1 MALRDLEPF
10 DGLSIITSEMDEI
23 EVGHL
28 LKATPTLGL
37 ICQDCGGQRFKA
49 EAYIPAEVEILTGSE
64 HLLLT
69 NVEYKKVVVNRVLG
83 CAICQST
90 DFITI
95 TESQES
101 DNGQK

>member
-10 DGLSIITSEMDEI
+10 DGLSVITSEMDEI

-28 LKATPTLGL
+28 LKADKTLGL

-49 EAYIPAEVEILTGSE
+49 AAYIPAKVEILTGKHIVLAAVDYE
-64 HLLLT
+64 
-69 NVEYKKVVVNRVLG
+69 KVIVNRVLE
-83 CAICQST
+83 CVHCQGV

-95 TESQES
+95 TESSQE
-101 DNGQK
+101 DDDGQK